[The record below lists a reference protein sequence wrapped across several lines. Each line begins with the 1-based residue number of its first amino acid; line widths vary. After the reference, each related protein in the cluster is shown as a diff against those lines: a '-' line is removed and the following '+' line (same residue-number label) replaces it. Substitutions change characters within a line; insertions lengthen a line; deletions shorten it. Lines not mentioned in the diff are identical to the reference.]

1 MLANIYRRNT
11 FAAKEI
17 IRRLFSIYFD
27 EGGTLYLIERY
38 LPMHARDVQ
47 GNRMFKPIIRMAV
60 AAAIAGL
67 FVFATSAA
75 PKANVS
81 VDTRPL
87 PQVSATGDRLPL
99 HVKGAAC
106 SQHAWTQL
114 RAALSVRF
122 QKSRERSADRSGHC
136 PSLSGDCGRLLRFQ
150 RL

>member
-1 MLANIYRRNT
+1 MLANIYRPNT

-17 IRRLFSIYFD
+17 IRRLFSIYFA

-38 LPMHARDVQ
+38 LAMHARDVQ
-47 GNRMFKPIIRMAV
+47 GNRLFKTIIRMAV

-87 PQVSATGDRLPL
+87 P
-99 HVKGAAC
+99 
-106 SQHAWTQL
+106 AWPNFEQRCQFDFRNPESEARTVRVIDL
-114 RAALSVRF
+114 R
-122 QKSRERSADRSGHC
+122 
-136 PSLSGDCGRLLRFQ
+136 
-150 RL
+150 

>member
-38 LPMHARDVQ
+38 LAMHARDVQ

-60 AAAIAGL
+60 AATIAGL

-106 SQHAWTQL
+106 SQHAWPNFEQRCQFDFRNPESEARTVRVIAL
-114 RAALSVRF
+114 R
-122 QKSRERSADRSGHC
+122 
-136 PSLSGDCGRLLRFQ
+136 
-150 RL
+150 